1 MRIPRPLTL
10 MMMVSAALIV
20 SPSLS
25 RAQPPPAPQAPKG
38 ITPPVPLTP
47 IEASYPPGAQG
58 HAAVVLAIDIDAA
71 GSVTNAAV
79 LEGRDPF
86 AAAAV
91 AAAKTWQFAPATR
104 DGVPKA
110 SKIKVEVRFE
120 PPLNNE
126 PPPAPPP
133 PKPPPVTPSGQAPNT
148 PPPAQPPPQQPIE
161 VDVRGDLP
169 PSPGAVSMGRAEVR
183 LLPGAFGDPFRAVE
197 AMPGVA
203 PLASGLP
210 FYFVRGAP
218 PGNVGYY
225 LDDIR
230 VPLLYH
236 IGLGPSVIHPAIMDR
251 VDLYPGGYPA
261 RFGRYSGG
269 IVTGTTS
276 SPPEVNGIR
285 AEGNLRVVDAGAL
298 VEGTLLD
305 GKLSMMA
312 AGRYSYTGALLSLI
326 SSAISMNYW
335 DYQARVTYRP
345 TPRDTLQ
352 IFAFGAYDFLGQKD
366 EDTKK
371 VETLFDTTF
380 HRIDLRY
387 EHRFG
392 PEDVVRQSVTFGF
405 DQTHLDQ
412 DRVVRDRMVNARTRF
427 EMRVSPN
434 VLLRGGVDVT
444 LDAYDADLNRGGQDQ
459 GFSDFASLFSN
470 RLSIVAGYWLDAEIA
485 LGSRLTLTPGV
496 RVDFF
501 SEHTFS
507 NRKKSQSRFAL
518 DPRIAAKLALTPW
531 LRLVYTQGIAS
542 QLPSFILP
550 GPGFTRELKGSL
562 QRSVQSS
569 AGAEIDLPEATSATF
584 MAFHHMFFEM
594 TDPLSAKYITDLQAP
609 DKLDQRSSGSVVGIE
624 IALRRR
630 LTKRFG
636 GLLSYTLSQSLRK
649 APIETSEHPS
659 AFDRSHVLNVAGS
672 VDIWRGIRAGAR
684 LLFYTG
690 YPQANGTLV
699 LYPSYPAQYTPVR
712 DPAVARLKPFYR
724 LDLRVEKRWDIRS
737 KGWITL
743 VAEVANATA
752 NKETLGLKCSSPFKC
767 QFTIIGPVIIP
778 SLGLEGGI

>member
-1 MRIPRPLTL
+1 MRIPRPLTFL
-10 MMMVSAALIV
+10 MMVGAALIV
-20 SPSLS
+20 SPSFS
-25 RAQPPPAPQAPKG
+25 RAEPPPAPQAPKG

-58 HAAVVLAIDIDAA
+58 QAAVVLAIDIDAA
-71 GSVTNAAV
+71 GSVTSAAV

-91 AAAKTWQFAPATR
+91 AAAKAWQFAPATR

-126 PPPAPPP
+126 PPAAPPP
-133 PKPPPVTPSGQAPNT
+133 PKAPPAPPSGQPPNT
-148 PPPAQPPPQQPIE
+148 PPPAPPSPVLPIE

-276 SPPEVNGIR
+276 SPPEVNGLR

-326 SSAISMNYW
+326 SSVISMNYW

-352 IFAFGAYDFLGQKD
+352 VFAFGAYDFLGQKD
-366 EDTKK
+366 EDTKE

-392 PEDVVRQSVTFGF
+392 PEDMVRQSVTFGF

-412 DRVVRDRMVNARTRF
+412 DRVVRDRMVNARTRI
-427 EMRVSPN
+427 ETRVSPA
-434 VLLRGGVDVT
+434 VLFRGGVDVT
-444 LDAYDADLNRGGQDQ
+444 VDVYDADLNRSGQDE
-459 GFSDFASLFSN
+459 GFYDFASLFSN
-470 RLSIVAGYWLDAEIA
+470 RLSIVAGYWVDAELT
-485 LGSRLTLTPGV
+485 LGSRLTLTPGL

-501 SEHTFS
+501 SEHS
-507 NRKKSQSRFAL
+507 QNRLAI
-518 DPRIAAKLALTPW
+518 DPRITAKLTLTPW
-531 LRLVYTQGIAS
+531 LRLVQAHGLAS
-542 QLPSFILP
+542 QPPSFILP
-550 GPGFTRELKGSL
+550 GPGFTRELKGPL
-562 QRSVQSS
+562 QRSLQSS
-569 AGAEIDLPEATSATF
+569 AGFEIDLPEATSATI
-584 MAFHHMFFEM
+584 MAFRHAFFEL
-594 TDPLSAKYITDLQAP
+594 TDPLSAKYITDFQAP
-609 DKLDQRSSGSVVGIE
+609 DKLDQRSVGSTVGLE

-636 GLLSYTLSQSLRK
+636 GLLSYTLSRSFRK
-649 APIETSEHPS
+649 APIEGKQHPS
-659 AFDRSHVLNVAGS
+659 AYDRSHVLNVAGS

-684 LLFYTG
+684 VLLYTG
-690 YPQANGTLV
+690 YPQGNGTL
-699 LYPSYPAQYTPVR
+699 LLTPAQPGSGLPPEYKPVIN
-712 DPAVARLKPFYR
+712 DPELARLKPFYR
-724 LDLRVEKRWDIRS
+724 LDVRIEKRWDIRS
-737 KGWITL
+737 RGWITL
-743 VAEVANATA
+743 SAEVANATA
-752 NKETLGLKCSSPFKC
+752 NKETIGLKCNS
-767 QFTIIGPVIIP
+767 QFDCKPTIIGPVIIP